1 MLGQKIKELRE
12 SKGLLQRQIAAELNV
27 DSALISKIES
37 SDKPISKSHLKSLS
51 KILGIT
57 ESELNNYWLAD
68 KILQVVNNEPKAID
82 ALLLVFQKLNI
93 NEPN

>member
-12 SKGLLQRQIAAELNV
+12 SKGLLQRHIAAELNV

-37 SDKPISKSHLKSLS
+37 SDKPLSKLHLKSLS
-51 KILGIT
+51 KILDIT
-57 ESELNNYWLAD
+57 ESELKNYWLAD
-68 KILQVVNNEPKAID
+68 KILQVINNEPKALD
-82 ALLLVFQKLNI
+82 ALLLVFKKLNM

>member
-12 SKGLLQRQIAAELNV
+12 SKGLLQRHIAAELNV

-37 SDKPISKSHLKSLS
+37 SDKPLSKLHLKSLS
-51 KILGIT
+51 KILDIT

-68 KILQVVNNEPKAID
+68 KILQVINNEPKALD
-82 ALLLVFQKLNI
+82 ALLLVFKKLKM